1 MSLRINT
8 NIQAMGALRNL
19 GNTIDMIGSQ
29 IQRLSTGLRINSAGD
44 DPASL
49 IISESMR
56 SQLKGLDT
64 AIRNSQDAVN
74 MAKTAESALDEV
86 QRLLKDVRGIAVHSA
101 NVAVVDSNQ
110 LQANQSQ
117 IRSIIQ
123 SIDRIATSTQWGAKK
138 LLDGTAGVTT
148 AVTNANLVSS
158 LYVGGTFNGFPT
170 ATGNVTVTRTTQATT
185 AVVTGATTYAAS
197 TTAIATQGTVVIN
210 GFSVVSTGTDT
221 VQSFVNKIN
230 TLSSQ
235 TNVVASI
242 VPSGGNVA
250 IELRQMTPGANYSVN
265 LTDPSSIL
273 NGSASN
279 TGINGVYA
287 VTVPTIQNGATVN
300 STATF
305 TGGRG
310 PGDSGLKLTDNY
322 GNILT
327 VTPGGNQGVW
337 GAGTQVGAIT
347 SGTVQ
352 FQIGANANQSVLFA
366 MPKTFASDL
375 GTAAISGQS
384 VATIDVTT
392 TLGANNAMA
401 IIDDAITHLAKLRGN
416 LGSFQANYLESNV
429 RSLGVA
435 RENLTAAE
443 SQIRDADMASEMTRY
458 TQLQILQQSG
468 MSMLAQANQQP
479 QSILQLLRGQ

>member
-29 IQRLSTGLRINSAGD
+29 IQRLSTGLRINSAAD

-158 LYVGGTFNGFPT
+158 LYVGG
-170 ATGNVTVTRTTQATT
+170 
-185 AVVTGATTYAAS
+185 
-197 TTAIATQGTVVIN
+197 
-210 GFSVVSTGTDT
+210 
-221 VQSFVNKIN
+221 
-230 TLSSQ
+230 
-235 TNVVASI
+235 
-242 VPSGGNVA
+242 
-250 IELRQMTPGANYSVN
+250 
-265 LTDPSSIL
+265 
-273 NGSASN
+273 
-279 TGINGVYA
+279 
-287 VTVPTIQNGATVN
+287 
-300 STATF
+300 
-305 TGGRG
+305 
-310 PGDSGLKLTDNY
+310 
-322 GNILT
+322 
-327 VTPGGNQGVW
+327 
-337 GAGTQVGAIT
+337 
-347 SGTVQ
+347 
-352 FQIGANANQSVLFA
+352 
-366 MPKTFASDL
+366 
-375 GTAAISGQS
+375 
-384 VATIDVTT
+384 
-392 TLGANNAMA
+392 
-401 IIDDAITHLAKLRGN
+401 
-416 LGSFQANYLESNV
+416 
-429 RSLGVA
+429 
-435 RENLTAAE
+435 
-443 SQIRDADMASEMTRY
+443 
-458 TQLQILQQSG
+458 
-468 MSMLAQANQQP
+468 
-479 QSILQLLRGQ
+479 